1 VNAPRWQSSLRLRLL
16 LATLL
21 ALLLALG
28 LAGVMLSRLF
38 DEQVTRQFAQG
49 LQAQLDQLTARLGV
63 DADGRPQVDTRT
75 LSDPR
80 WTRPYSG
87 LYWQI
92 DRVGDRGGDAGP
104 QRGVLRSRSLW
115 DAVLTLPD
123 DTLADGELHRHDL
136 PGPDGAPL
144 LALER
149 SVALDAAT
157 GGPRW
162 RLVVAADLAET
173 QAARQRFDRLLA
185 LSLGALGLL
194 LALAAWAQVAVGLA
208 PLRTLQ
214 QGLAALQD
222 GHRARLDGAVPA
234 EVQPLV
240 DGFNRVLDRNDE
252 VVARARTQAG
262 NLAHAIKTPLA
273 ALAQAAHAARR
284 PGADAAALAAQV
296 DEQVAL
302 AQRQVDWHLKRAR
315 AAAAQGR
322 PGLRAPVAGAA
333 EGLLRVMGRVHAER
347 ALDLRA
353 DGIAPGLQFA
363 GEAQDLQ
370 EMLGNL
376 VDNACKWARTA
387 VQVSAT
393 AEGRVLRLV
402 VDDDGPGIA
411 PAQRDAALARGTRLD
426 ETVPGSGLGLAI
438 VQELAQLY
446 GGGLALEPSPRGGLR
461 AVLTLPA
468 A

>member
-1 VNAPRWQSSLRLRLL
+1 VSGARWRRSLRLRLL

-49 LQAQLDQLTARLGV
+49 LQAQLDQLTARLV
-63 DADGRPQVDTRT
+63 LDAEGRPQVDTRT

-92 DRVGDRGGDAGP
+92 DRVGDRPGDAAA

-115 DAVLTLPD
+115 DGGLTLPD
-123 DTLADGELHRHDL
+123 DTLADGELHRHAL
-136 PGPDGAPL
+136 PGPDGAAL

-149 SVALDAAT
+149 SVALDVAA
-157 GGPRW
+157 PRW

-208 PLRTLQ
+208 PLRALQ
-214 QGLAALQD
+214 RGLVALQD
-222 GHRARLDGAVPA
+222 GRSVRLDGAVPA

-252 VVARARTQAG
+252 LVVRARTQAG

-284 PGADAAALAAQV
+284 PGAEAAALATQV

-322 PGLRAPVAGAA
+322 PGLRAPVAESAQ
-333 EGLLRVMGRVHAER
+333 GLLRVLGRVHAER
-347 ALDLRA
+347 ALELRA
-353 DGIAPGLQFA
+353 DGIAPGLHFA

-376 VDNACKWARTA
+376 VDNACKWAQHA
-387 VQVSAT
+387 VLLTAT

-411 PAQRDAALARGTRLD
+411 AAQRDAALARGTRLD
-426 ETVPGSGLGLAI
+426 ESVPGSGLGLAI

-446 GGGLALEPSPRGGLR
+446 GGGLALEPSPLGGLR